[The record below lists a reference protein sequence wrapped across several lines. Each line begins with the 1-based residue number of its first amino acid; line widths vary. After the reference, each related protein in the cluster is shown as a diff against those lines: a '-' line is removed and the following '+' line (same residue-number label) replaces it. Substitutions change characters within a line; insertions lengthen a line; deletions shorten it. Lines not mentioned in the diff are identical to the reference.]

1 MTLKLILIANQYTL
15 IRVGLQ
21 LILDE
26 TTDLAIK
33 EEASNG
39 YDLLKNLTDSPYNF
53 AILDLDM
60 KGKDVL
66 EILNEIKTKWPKIPL
81 VIFSLNPNDTQSMRI
96 VRNGAFAY
104 IHKNTNS
111 ESIIS
116 ILRSVGYSKKLHLPH
131 HAEMLAELLS
141 FHENPGT
148 LSPELIFA
156 KEFQNIYSFCPSH
169 HTEEKEKMAHW
180 SKFTLNNHK
189 VSWLKKMNHSMN

>member
-15 IRVGLQ
+15 IRIGLQ

-33 EEASNG
+33 EEASSG
-39 YDLLKNLTDSPYNF
+39 YELLKNLADSPYNF

-60 KGKDVL
+60 QGKDVL

-96 VRNGAFAY
+96 VKNGAFAY

-116 ILRSVGYSKKLHLPH
+116 ILRSVGFNKKLHLPH
-131 HAEMLAELLS
+131 HAGMLAELIS

-156 KEFQNIYSFCPSH
+156 KEFQNIHSFCPSH
-169 HTEEKEKMAHW
+169 HTEEKVNKSNRKLFIQE
-180 SKFTLNNHK
+180 N
-189 VSWLKKMNHSMN
+189 

>member
-26 TTDLAIK
+26 TTDVAIK

-39 YDLLKNLTDSPYNF
+39 YDLLKNLVDSYYNF

-66 EILNEIKTKWPKIPL
+66 EILNDIKTKWPKIPL

-111 ESIIS
+111 EYIIS

-141 FHENPGT
+141 FYENPGT

-169 HTEEKEKMAHW
+169 HTVEKVNI
-180 SKFTLNNHK
+180 LNRESFIRKN
-189 VSWLKKMNHSMN
+189 